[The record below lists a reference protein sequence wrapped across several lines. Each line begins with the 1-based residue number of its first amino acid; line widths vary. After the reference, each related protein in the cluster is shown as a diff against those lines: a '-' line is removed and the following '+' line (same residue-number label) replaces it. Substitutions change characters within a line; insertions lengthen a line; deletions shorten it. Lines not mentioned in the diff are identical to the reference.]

1 MYDQYKNMLIRKFLL
16 EVNYLPTYTV
26 LVFSG
31 NINCPQKFPIMYTLH
46 IFCYSRR
53 QHRN

>member
-26 LVFSG
+26 YKSNTGV
-31 NINCPQKFPIMYTLH
+31 
-46 IFCYSRR
+46 
-53 QHRN
+53 